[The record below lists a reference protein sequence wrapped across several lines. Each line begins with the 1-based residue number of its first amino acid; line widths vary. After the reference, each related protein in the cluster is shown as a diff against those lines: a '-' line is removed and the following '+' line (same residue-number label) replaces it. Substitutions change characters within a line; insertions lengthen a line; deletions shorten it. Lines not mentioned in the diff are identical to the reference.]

1 MKIYKN
7 KNQKI
12 KIKNNLDIKLKP
24 NSEDTA
30 SLSQSEGPIQTKLDF
45 NVYLDM
51 KKRVID
57 GYVRFNYICQNLT
70 TKFVILDVNNLNI
83 KKILNSENKELNF
96 EIKKNNEN
104 STGDALIVYSE
115 DICKIK
121 SNEENKKNDLFF
133 DIYYSTNTNNM
144 GIHFSNPNT
153 LHDNRYTFLYTH
165 SEAIYGRS
173 IFPSQD
179 TPSKKVRLTAKILI
193 DEPYTALFSGKLISQ
208 KHFVNE
214 NNVKQ
219 IEFYYEMKDPIPTY
233 LITFIAGKIV
243 KKTISN
249 SRCEVYGEEESLKYV
264 NESFK
269 HCEDYLKFYEKY
281 RKFYLDKMVF
291 IVTPDDFPFSGMEN
305 PYATIISESVL
316 SKDAS
321 FSSTISHEIAHFWS
335 GNLVTNKNWKS
346 FWLNE
351 GITTYLARKSIRKFN
366 GEDFFEFEMFNGLLK
381 LEHAIE
387 ELKKNPKIDESQRSL
402 SPIIK
407 DDPYKSFSRIPY
419 EKGSFFMYYLE
430 TMLGEEV
437 LDNILSEYF
446 NKYAFKSLDAE
457 EFISFIKNGILK
469 YFKNKK
475 KSDDDNNDNIPNLI
489 AEDVINKIEWN
500 KWIKGTEKLPVLFN
514 FKSKILSKFKEN
526 IDIIK
531 KGDISVNELLE
542 MLKPMRLMEKNRIFK
557 QLIKDFK
564 KLNENAKSLIKKIIK
579 QQDLFDDHRSI
590 KADKIILNTMFIND
604 SNERIEYLKKTLNE
618 FPFYKVGYMK
628 KIFMLIDEKIS
639 DKNILKKFFID
650 IKDRLNPVTFARIT
664 ELIDVKD
671 KYA

>member
-1 MKIYKN
+1 
-7 KNQKI
+7 
-12 KIKNNLDIKLKP
+12 
-24 NSEDTA
+24 
-30 SLSQSEGPIQTKLDF
+30 
-45 NVYLDM
+45 
-51 KKRVID
+51 
-57 GYVRFNYICQNLT
+57 
-70 TKFVILDVNNLNI
+70 
-83 KKILNSENKELNF
+83 
-96 EIKKNNEN
+96 
-104 STGDALIVYSE
+104 
-115 DICKIK
+115 
-121 SNEENKKNDLFF
+121 
-133 DIYYSTNTNNM
+133 
-144 GIHFSNPNT
+144 
-153 LHDNRYTFLYTH
+153 
-165 SEAIYGRS
+165 
-173 IFPSQD
+173 
-179 TPSKKVRLTAKILI
+179 
-193 DEPYTALFSGKLISQ
+193 
-208 KHFVNE
+208 
-214 NNVKQ
+214 
-219 IEFYYEMKDPIPTY
+219 
-233 LITFIAGKIV
+233 
-243 KKTISN
+243 
-249 SRCEVYGEEESLKYV
+249 
-264 NESFK
+264 
-269 HCEDYLKFYEKY
+269 
-281 RKFYLDKMVF
+281 
-291 IVTPDDFPFSGMEN
+291 MEN

-335 GNLVTNKNWKS
+335 GNLVTNNNWKS